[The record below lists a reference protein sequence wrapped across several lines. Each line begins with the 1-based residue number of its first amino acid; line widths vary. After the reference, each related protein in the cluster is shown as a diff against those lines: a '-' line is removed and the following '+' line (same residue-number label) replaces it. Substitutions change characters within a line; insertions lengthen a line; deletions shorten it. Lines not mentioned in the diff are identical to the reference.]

1 MRIRENAKEV
11 QPKVPSQSDFSN
23 PMELF
28 TVAVALEEF
37 TTVEPKVGI
46 FQNKD
51 DVAHRQ
57 HQVTEEEL
65 EELDERIQEVKEE
78 FVRNLLL
85 QISSWE
91 SDHCPLV
98 IDQDVV
104 VTVVD
109 HSGDIP
115 LSNFNKYKSVF
126 GLPGGEGE

>member
-37 TTVEPKVGI
+37 TKVEPKVGI
-46 FQNKD
+46 YQNKD

-78 FVRNLLL
+78 FVRN
-85 QISSWE
+85 
-91 SDHCPLV
+91 
-98 IDQDVV
+98 
-104 VTVVD
+104 
-109 HSGDIP
+109 
-115 LSNFNKYKSVF
+115 
-126 GLPGGEGE
+126 

>member
-37 TTVEPKVGI
+37 TKVEPKVGI
-46 FQNKD
+46 YQNKD

-126 GLPGGEGE
+126 GQPGGEDE

>member
-37 TTVEPKVGI
+37 TKVEPKVGI
-46 FQNKD
+46 YQNKD

-57 HQVTEEEL
+57 HEVTEEEL

-126 GLPGGEGE
+126 GQPGGEDE

>member
-1 MRIRENAKEV
+1 M
-11 QPKVPSQSDFSN
+11 
-23 PMELF
+23 
-28 TVAVALEEF
+28 
-37 TTVEPKVGI
+37 
-46 FQNKD
+46 
-51 DVAHRQ
+51 
-57 HQVTEEEL
+57 TEEEL